1 MNCKMCLHYFDEIEG
16 YIYPNWSAISY
27 ILDKN
32 DNIYKNKAQEIS

>member
-16 YIYPNWSAISY
+16 YIYPNMSAISY

-32 DNIYKNKAQEIS
+32 EKNHKSKA